1 MTAEEYG
8 LGGIG
13 DWGEGLIASGGAIPF
28 AQGGG
33 LSSLADKNLAPGSFV
48 LSADTISGIGDGSS
62 ESGLRRLNTELG
74 FPITPNGVEGRAYGG
89 TISGTVRGPGSGLD
103 DLNQT
108 TIAGKQ
114 AAALANQEVVVS
126 PGSVTRLAQILYPDK
141 NMSTQDALKS
151 GQEALYNFQKNIRK
165 QKADSSKGGKQPGP
179 LKTGKGGLR
188 DLMMAG

>member
-1 MTAEEYG
+1 PFGGVKGDSSTRLRHDFSSASDRGRAMFKDASLGDYFSGFGNPYESDIKLGRSSYTGESLDDPSPQISFDEE
-8 LGGIG
+8 
-13 DWGEGLIASGGAIPF
+13 DWYIASGGPIPF

-48 LSADTISGIGDGSS
+48 LSADVISGIGDGSS

-108 TIAGKQ
+108 TIAGK
-114 AAALANQEVVVS
+114 
-126 PGSVTRLAQILYPDK
+126 
-141 NMSTQDALKS
+141 
-151 GQEALYNFQKNIRK
+151 
-165 QKADSSKGGKQPGP
+165 
-179 LKTGKGGLR
+179 
-188 DLMMAG
+188 